1 MDITSIAC
9 EVFLLFRFLHDLGV
23 PSDELGHF
31 ITINPWIFKE
41 DLDDLQVRVNY
52 LQSKKFSSDMITRI
66 VRKNPRWLVFRYSI
80 NFVSYYRIILHLN
93 FNYPF
98 IIWVVISCSLVGRWL
113 KSCKV
118 LAPSAAL
125 KCQMNVS
132 LQNSM
137 AESNFAVTYLAV
149 TCCHVT

>member
-1 MDITSIAC
+1 MDISSIAC

-52 LQSKKFSSDMITRI
+52 LQSKKFSADMITRI
-66 VRKNPRWLVFRYSI
+66 VRKNPCWLVFRCSI
-80 NFVSYYRIILHLN
+80 NFISYDRIILRLN

-98 IIWVVISCSLVGRWL
+98 IIWVVISCSLVSR
-113 KSCKV
+113 
-118 LAPSAAL
+118 
-125 KCQMNVS
+125 
-132 LQNSM
+132 
-137 AESNFAVTYLAV
+137 
-149 TCCHVT
+149 

>member
-1 MDITSIAC
+1 MEVISITC

-52 LQSKKFSSDMITRI
+52 LQSKKFSADMITRI
-66 VRKNPRWLVFRYSI
+66 VRKNPRWLVFRYNI
-80 NFVSYYRIILHLN
+80 NFVPYDRIILGLN

-98 IIWVVISCSLVGRWL
+98 NRHLLGYI
-113 KSCKV
+113 
-118 LAPSAAL
+118 
-125 KCQMNVS
+125 M
-132 LQNSM
+132 
-137 AESNFAVTYLAV
+137 
-149 TCCHVT
+149 